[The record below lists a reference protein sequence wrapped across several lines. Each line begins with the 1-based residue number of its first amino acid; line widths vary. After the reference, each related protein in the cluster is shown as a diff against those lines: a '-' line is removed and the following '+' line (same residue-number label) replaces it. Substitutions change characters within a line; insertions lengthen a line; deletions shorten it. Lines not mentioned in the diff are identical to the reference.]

1 MDVYLI
7 IGEYATGR
15 SSLMRCLTGSKQMEV
30 KELKMLKQNVINAY
44 VFVRSAQEKGMQ
56 PQDVINEVIQ
66 NPQKPNAVVA
76 TLRRKAVNKCPDAIS
91 YITAFQNAGWN
102 VQKTV
107 LLDFQANSPA
117 YINPYML
124 SNVNQQP
131 INVPAQQIRTH
142 FAFV

>member
-7 IGEYATGR
+7 IGEYATGK

-30 KELKMLKQNVINAY
+30 KKLMMLTQNIINAY

-56 PQDVINEVIQ
+56 PQAVINEVMQ
-66 NPQKPNAVVA
+66 HPQKPNAVVA
-76 TLRRKAVNKCPDAIS
+76 TLRKNAVNKCPDAIS

-102 VQKTV
+102 IQKTV
-107 LLDFQANSPA
+107 LLDFQANNPA
-117 YINPYML
+117 YINPRIL
-124 SNVNQQP
+124 SHVNQQP
-131 INVPAQQIRTH
+131 INVPAQVIRTP

>member
-7 IGEYATGR
+7 IGAYATGK

-30 KELKMLKQNVINAY
+30 KKLMMLTQNIINAY

-56 PQDVINEVIQ
+56 PQAVINEVMQ
-66 NPQKPNAVVA
+66 HPQKPNAVVA
-76 TLRRKAVNKCPDAIS
+76 TLRKNAVNKCPDAIS

-102 VQKTV
+102 IQKTV
-107 LLDFQANSPA
+107 LLDFQANNPA
-117 YINPYML
+117 YINPRIL
-124 SNVNQQP
+124 SHVNQQP
-131 INVPAQQIRTH
+131 INVPAQVIRTH

>member
-7 IGEYATGR
+7 IGEYATGK

-30 KELKMLKQNVINAY
+30 KKLMMLTQNIINAY

-56 PQDVINEVIQ
+56 PQAVINEVMQ
-66 NPQKPNAVVA
+66 HPQKPNAVVA
-76 TLRRKAVNKCPDAIS
+76 TLRKNAVNKCPDAIS

-102 VQKTV
+102 IQKTV
-107 LLDFQANSPA
+107 LLDFQANNPA
-117 YINPYML
+117 YINPRIL
-124 SNVNQQP
+124 SHVNQQP
-131 INVPAQQIRTH
+131 INVPAQVIRTH